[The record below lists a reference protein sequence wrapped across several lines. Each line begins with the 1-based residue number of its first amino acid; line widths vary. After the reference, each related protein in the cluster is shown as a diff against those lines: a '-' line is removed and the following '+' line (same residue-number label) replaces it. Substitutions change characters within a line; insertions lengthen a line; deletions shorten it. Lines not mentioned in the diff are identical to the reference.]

1 MSEFISHCIQFQ
13 CCNHIATSKALVSKK
28 KEAQKLGA
36 WALSKVTEL
45 TKKSKTKNSSTSPP
59 PAEDDVAALE
69 TAFGN
74 LDAKLN

>member
-1 MSEFISHCIQFQ
+1 M
-13 CCNHIATSKALVSKK
+13 TSKALVTKK

-36 WALSKVTEL
+36 WALSRVSEITSKP
-45 TKKSKTKNSSTSPP
+45 TKQKSKSKGSPKSD
-59 PAEDDVAALE
+59 ENNDDIAALE

>member
-1 MSEFISHCIQFQ
+1 M
-13 CCNHIATSKALVSKK
+13 SKK

-45 TKKSKTKNSSTSPP
+45 TKKSKTKNTSTSPP